1 MKKYLISL
9 TLINVS
15 SLGFGVVLGLFC
27 FYYFKLFIKKN
38 ISFVYH
44 SLFFFSSSYST
55 SCKKKRK
62 IQLSFRREK
71 GTSGTAFLCCFL
83 FCFFVLFLW
92 GFCACFLQFQDILLI
107 ACWNAKRF
115 GGFSCA

>member
-44 SLFFFSSSYST
+44 SLFFFLPLILLHV
-55 SCKKKRK
+55 KKKEK
-62 IQLSFRREK
+62 FNCLSEGKKAYLGLPSCAGFC
-71 GTSGTAFLCCFL
+71 FVFL
-83 FCFFVLFLW
+83 FCFCGGFVLVFYSFKI
-92 GFCACFLQFQDILLI
+92 FC
-107 ACWNAKRF
+107 
-115 GGFSCA
+115 